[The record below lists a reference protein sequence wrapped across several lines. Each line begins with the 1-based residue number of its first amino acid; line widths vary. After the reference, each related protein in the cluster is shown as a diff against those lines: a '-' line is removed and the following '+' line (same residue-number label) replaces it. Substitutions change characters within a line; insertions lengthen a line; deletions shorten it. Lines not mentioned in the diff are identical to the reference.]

1 MKYAGF
7 RCRSNAVRLAS
18 SCSITGIAAALILS
32 ATATLVGMTAANAK
46 PEFAAQTGMP
56 CGQCHQNPAGG
67 GKLKAFGEK
76 FKANGNKVPK

>member
-1 MKYAGF
+1 MNRLGMHRSIRSTGRCLVAGIVAALLV
-7 RCRSNAVRLAS
+7 S
-18 SCSITGIAAALILS
+18 AAAAI
-32 ATATLVGMTAANAK
+32 VGPTPANAK

-67 GKLKAFGEK
+67 GKLKSYGEK